1 MKRNEIERIIIK
13 SEGSKKSYIN
23 TLLVTYAIGIVVAL
37 FCGLLVDGLKGFLT
51 FVLFCSLPV
60 CIIVHLIT
68 NKLYKSTQ
76 IIVTNYGVY
85 CRNFSKDET
94 FITLNS
100 ITSVSTYSDFMNSIA
115 FTCINNTY
123 YYCYIKNRQEIY
135 DTVNK
140 LISQPN
146 PCGETA
152 EIFYKLL
159 KYKSLYDEGVITSEE
174 FALKKKQLLDI

>member
-1 MKRNEIERIIIK
+1 MYKYEKEKVVIK
-13 SEGSKKSYIN
+13 SQMSKKSYIM
-23 TLLVTYAIGIVVAL
+23 TLLVTYAACIVIAI
-37 FCGLLVDGLKGFLT
+37 FGGLLVYGLEG
-51 FVLFCSLPV
+51 LFMYILSILP
-60 CIIVHLIT
+60 ISILIHLML
-68 NKLYKSTQ
+68 NKLYKNTE

-85 CRNFSKDET
+85 CRNYFKDET

-100 ITSVSTYSDFMNSIA
+100 ITSVTTYSKFMNSIA

-123 YYCYIKNRQEIY
+123 YYCYIKNRQDIF

-146 PCGETA
+146 PCSETS

-174 FALKKKQLLDI
+174 FTLKKKQLLEI